1 MLRRS
6 AQVRTD
12 LQWYDYHLF
21 SEACNTQL
29 SGIVSKLER
38 RGLSEREIR
47 ICVLVMIGFSY
58 AEMADILY
66 RAENGIGK
74 DKYMIAKHLGIRAK
88 DLKKRLQQIACES

>member
-1 MLRRS
+1 M
-6 AQVRTD
+6 RTD

-21 SEACNTQL
+21 SKACNTQL
-29 SGIVSKLER
+29 SGIVRKLEQ

-47 ICVLVMIGFSY
+47 ICVLVLIGFSY

-74 DKYMIAKHLGIRAK
+74 DKYMIAKHLGVRAK
-88 DLKKRLQQIACES
+88 DLRNELQRIACDE